1 MIEIQP
7 VSELCESMDLWPVG
21 NITVRN
27 KFVTGSVEDSHSIY
41 FLKVV
46 RSDLANP
53 GSACVDLQ
61 NEVNWNNYAG
71 PALADFGYR
80 VPSKVAADEDCSW
93 VLFEHL
99 EGSQLDESEFPIV
112 LGRLANLGAAIS
124 SLSLGREP
132 TDLTSWYRGRLNRF
146 RPLLNDGFVDKDT
159 LTMFDSIL
167 DGSVDLSDLK
177 AGIIHGDLNPKN
189 ILTRADD
196 PEIGLVDAEFG
207 TTPEKPEW
215 DKPRLHDIAYIYHL
229 LLCQYHNPAA
239 AEQFLIQSQQAFS
252 QFSDYD
258 PEIFNRELNL
268 SLLERT
274 VSMASH
280 FVLNKD
286 PTKTIDD
293 NRRTNPQPYAKLIQS
308 SLEAVA

>member
-7 VSELCESMDLWPVG
+7 VSELCESLDLWPDG
-21 NITVRN
+21 NLAVRN
-27 KFVTGSVEDSHSIY
+27 KFITGTVTDTHGTY
-41 FLKVV
+41 FIKVV

-53 GSACVDLQ
+53 ESVCADLQ
-61 NEVNWNNYAG
+61 NEVNWNNFAV
-71 PALADFGYR
+71 PALAEFGFR
-80 VPSKVAADEDCSW
+80 VPTVVCADEDNRW

-99 EGSQLDESEFPIV
+99 KGSQLDESEFPVV
-112 LGRLANLGAAIS
+112 LGRLANLGVAIS

-132 TDLTSWYRGRLNRF
+132 SDLTSWYMGRLNRF
-146 RPLLNDGFVDKDT
+146 RPLLDDGFVDNETIALYDR
-159 LTMFDSIL
+159 IL

-215 DKPRLHDIAYIYHL
+215 DKPRLHDVAYIYHL
-229 LLCQYHNPAA
+229 LLCQYHNSDM
-239 AEQFLIQSQQAFS
+239 AEQFLIQAQHAFS
-252 QFSDYD
+252 QHSGFD

-274 VSMASH
+274 VSMSSH

-286 PTKTIDD
+286 PSKTIDD
-293 NRRTNPQPYAKLIQS
+293 SRRTEPQPYAELIRK
-308 SLEAVA
+308 SLEVIV